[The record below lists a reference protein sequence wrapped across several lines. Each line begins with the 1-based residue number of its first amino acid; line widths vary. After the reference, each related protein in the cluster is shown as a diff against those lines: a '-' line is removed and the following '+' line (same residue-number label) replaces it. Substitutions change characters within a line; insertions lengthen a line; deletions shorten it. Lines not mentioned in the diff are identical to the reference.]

1 MSVPGTSF
9 DCLDLLEHV
18 TREEEKLG
26 RNPAD
31 INMGHFGHPPAP
43 KLSMFRFRQSGDDKE
58 DCVLMVAMTKRCISA
73 QVLTR
78 QSWKSRDSD
87 VSATGNKTQGPF
99 LVTKL
104 FRQQQQQSI
113 EETITNLT
121 MAALED
127 LSFITATENHSS
139 SVVLDDDPR
148 KKKLQCDE
156 ATTIGTPD
164 QATAKIKNLQMR
176 GFVSK
181 ERVYLPRVAVI
192 FGTNLSRVLSVEL
205 RFSAET
211 QSIVLPLSDH
221 LDPLPLDPLH
231 LLKKIQDENLLPFCP
246 AGGVN
251 QLATFA
257 ITQQQRRGLEKAKK
271 QQPNH
276 PMAYVWISYGDG
288 TILRIHHA
296 AFFQS
301 AVGDELLATPR
312 SSDSVLLVPT
322 KPALHE
328 RLNMQQIPLLLRCE
342 TKISKKDVTSF
353 SIVPFP
359 KHHPSPLAPLPPFK
373 PPLEKNE
380 CAPIA
385 EMLSDQEDK
394 EENHDE
400 DEVPEICEAVL
411 YAKPTAAAGTVD
423 IFPTLCFY
431 TSEDQFLGRAEGNG
445 GRAAPSTSFTDTPIL
460 GAMVGGTKAVVGG
473 LVGALA
479 WGFGSSAPAPAQA
492 QSSDGDKQGEKP
504 TLVPA
509 GCFPSLRK
517 SAALVKLYAG
527 YELHDSPRQVE
538 SFIVDPEGNLGAT
551 TDTFGRV
558 ILIELSTKQVVR
570 MWKGFREASC
580 CWLEVPRPSVNS
592 DVTQPLRKSLFLVIH
607 SRQRRIVEVY
617 RVRHGPR
624 VKALQVGRDA
634 QVVSCSEWSSH
645 AHGVGAYLTTCYI
658 VHGNA
663 AGANT
668 SRVLEKLVLQES
680 EESAAREESQKS
692 KQSTLSSSS
701 TNPKE
706 AALRLQ
712 RLQQLLANTN
722 VPCQLADVH
731 NALMQIKSLKD
742 LATCLDRLAVATV
755 LELKMGV
762 KGTEF
767 QKTALSYCRE
777 SLKEAVKIATGDPAS
792 NPHVKLLAT
801 KIVYHTQVCCLLA
814 IANQPRSL
822 AFTVRFPSAT
832 AGYQRIRY
840 FT

>member
-1 MSVPGTSF
+1 MAGPRNSF
-9 DCLDLLEHV
+9 DCLALLEHV
-18 TREEEKLG
+18 TQEEEKLG

-43 KLSMFRFRQSGDDKE
+43 KLTMFRFDDND

-78 QSWKSRDSD
+78 QSPKD
-87 VSATGNKTQGPF
+87 TGSKTQGPI

-104 FRQQQQQSI
+104 GSTMDDRSQQPSRQQQQHSI
-113 EETITNLT
+113 EETISSMT
-121 MAALED
+121 MVALED
-127 LSFITATENHSS
+127 LSLITAMETHSS
-139 SVVLDDDPR
+139 SVVLDDNPS
-148 KKKLQCDE
+148 KKRVQFDQPPPLPGNNDAE
-156 ATTIGTPD
+156 
-164 QATAKIKNLQMR
+164 QATAKIKNLQLR
-176 GFVSK
+176 GFVSD
-181 ERVYLPRVAVI
+181 ERVYLPRVAVV
-192 FGTNLSRVLSVEL
+192 FGTNTSRVLSVEM

-211 QSIVLPLSDH
+211 QSIVLPLSDP
-221 LDPLPLDPLH
+221 LDPLPLDPMH
-231 LLKKIQDENLLPFCP
+231 LLKKIQDEQLVPFAP
-246 AGGVN
+246 VGGVN

-257 ITQQQRRGLEKAKK
+257 ISHQQQQRGLDNAKK
-271 QQPNH
+271 QQSNH
-276 PMAYVWISYGDG
+276 PMAYVWVSYGDG

-301 AVGDELLATPR
+301 VVGDELLARPGV
-312 SSDSVLLVPT
+312 SLVPN

-328 RLNMQQIPLLLRCE
+328 RLTMQHIPLLLRCE
-342 TKISKKDVTSF
+342 TKISKKDFASF

-373 PPLEKNE
+373 PPHEKDD

-385 EMLSDQEDK
+385 GVISDQEDK
-394 EENHDE
+394 EDDHDE
-400 DEVPEICEAVL
+400 EDVAEICEAVL
-411 YAKPTAAAGTVD
+411 YAKPTAAAGTVE

-431 TSEDQFLGRAEGNG
+431 TSEDQFLGRVEGHG
-445 GRAAPSTSFTDTPIL
+445 RRAAPSTSFADAPIL
-460 GAMVGGTKAVVGG
+460 GAVVGGTKAVVGG

-479 WGFGSSAPAPAQA
+479 WGFGSSTPAPAPAQ
-492 QSSDGDKQGEKP
+492 STDRDKQDEKP

-509 GCFPSLRK
+509 GCFPLLRK
-517 SAALVKLYAG
+517 SAGLVKLYAG

-538 SFIVDPEGNLGAT
+538 SFIIDPEGNLGAT
-551 TDTFGRV
+551 TDSFGRV

-570 MWKGFREASC
+570 MWKGFRDASC
-580 CWLEVPRPSVNS
+580 CWLEVPRSSASS
-592 DVTQPLRKSLFLVIH
+592 DATQPMRKSLFLVIH
-607 SRQRRIVEVY
+607 SRQRRIVEAY
-617 RVRHGPR
+617 RVRHGPC
-624 VKALQVGRDA
+624 VKSFQVGRDA
-634 QVVSCSEWSSH
+634 QVVSCSEWSSRV
-645 AHGVGAYLTTCYI
+645 HGVGAYLTSCYI
-658 VHGNA
+658 VHGNT

-668 SRVLEKLVLQES
+668 PRVLEKIDLQEN
-680 EESAAREESQKS
+680 EGSAARDESHKS
-692 KQSTLSSSS
+692 NQSSLSPSA

-755 LELKMGV
+755 LESKMGV
-762 KGTEF
+762 KGTDF

-777 SLKEAVKIATGDPAS
+777 SLKEAVKNATGDPAS

-801 KIVYHTQVCCLLA
+801 KIVYHTQVC
-814 IANQPRSL
+814 S
-822 AFTVRFPSAT
+822 
-832 AGYQRIRY
+832 
-840 FT
+840 